1 MNKNLDYY
9 RDMGRKIEEYIRP
22 ATFPLAVKL
31 IYSEEEIDPIYKR
44 PSRDLQLQNFVCQN
58 FKMSRA
64 YGWTIAITA
73 DDVNCKVA
81 RAVYGWDT
89 VTEEMRKWMHEFHVG
104 LYSKDSETSDKLDK
118 HIFRLENDFYG
129 MVISPLAWTK
139 IVPDVVLT
147 YCLPAQAM
155 RFIQGYL
162 YVEGG
167 TLELSAAGRI
177 GSCHEG
183 ITKPL
188 ITGQPQLVVLGNGDR
203 VWGGAQ
209 DHEVM
214 FSCPREKLPILIE
227 GLESTHMAGL
237 RYPVPTYMN
246 YTPGFQEFFQN
257 RAMKRAGGT
266 LVKK

>member
-1 MNKNLDYY
+1 MNENLDYY
-9 RDMGRKIEEYIRP
+9 RDMARIIEEYIRP

-31 IYSEEEIDPIYKR
+31 IHSEEEIDPTYKR
-44 PSRDLQLQNFVCQN
+44 PLRDLQVQNFVCQN
-58 FKMSRA
+58 FKMSRS

-73 DDVNCKVA
+73 DDVNCKAA
-81 RAVYGWDT
+81 RSVYNWDT
-89 VTEEMRKWMHEFHVG
+89 ITEETRKWMHDFHVG
-104 LYSKDSETSDKLDK
+104 LYAKDSETSNKLDK

-129 MVISPLAWTK
+129 MVISPLARTK

-162 YVEGG
+162 YIEGG
-167 TLELSAAGRI
+167 ALDLSAAGRI

-188 ITGQPQLVVLGNGDR
+188 ITGQPQLVILGNGDR

-227 GLESTHMAGL
+227 GLEATHMAGL

-246 YTPGFQEFFQN
+246 YTPGFQESFQN
-257 RAMKRAGGT
+257 KAMKRAGET
-266 LVKK
+266 LVRK